1 MLKAMQKVLSGINF
15 TLIILIFSSCGS
27 ASISR
32 VSQELYIEEY
42 KIINIFFTKDIKD
55 NIYLHKKQY
64 SFR

>member
-32 VSQELYIEEY
+32 IPQEL
-42 KIINIFFTKDIKD
+42 
-55 NIYLHKKQY
+55 
-64 SFR
+64 